1 MNVHGINAAE
11 INRIKSKIV
20 YSISMENNLNE
31 RIFASLFLIV
41 SASLRTLES

>member
-11 INRIKSKIV
+11 MNRIKSKIV

-31 RIFASLFLIV
+31 RIIASLFSIILSI
-41 SASLRTLES
+41 